1 MDWLYSL
8 FVGGGIA
15 HTVFTLAL
23 VITAGILLGKVKV
36 CGISLGITW
45 ILFVGI
51 IAAHFGM
58 GIPAEVRH
66 FIQEFGLILFVFSIG
81 MQVGPGFFASFK
93 HGGLTLV
100 CLASTI
106 VLLGVGVAYVIHLVS
121 GTPIPTMVGILS
133 GAVTNTPGLGAA
145 QQAYADASGV
155 EDPSIAL
162 GYAVAYPLGVIGIIF
177 SMIFIRYA
185 LRVKFGKVDE
195 ALAAIS
201 AEHKMAEIV
210 SIECTNKMLSGH
222 DISYV
227 NELINR
233 KFVISRIAHPDG
245 TIVLADSNS
254 IISLGD
260 KVLVVCASEDC
271 EAVTAF
277 IGNRI
282 EMGEKEWDTPDSKLV
297 SRRILITKPEING
310 KTFADLR
317 LRTRYGI
324 NITRVNRAG
333 VDLIP
338 YQGMQLQIGDRV
350 MVVGPENAI
359 EKVAAVLGNSLKKL
373 REPNLVT
380 IFVGIALGVLLGSI
394 PLLNVPQP
402 VKLGLAGGP
411 LIVALLLGRFGPR
424 FHLVTYTTMSA
435 NLMLREV
442 GIALFLAAVG
452 LGAGDGFID
461 AIVGGGYRWIGYGAL
476 ITVIP
481 LLLVGIFARARLKMN
496 YYTLMGLMAGSMTDP
511 PALAYANGTAG
522 NDMPALSL
530 FDGLSRR
537 DVPAGAYS
545 SDIHSVRVVELYDAA
560 PVGAYVTI
568 PTPAVVLR
576 ELSQILQKGCNPAS
590 ENRASFLM
598 GGLISIFSALFSV
611 FCYL

>member
-185 LRVKFGKVDE
+185 LRVKFGKEDE

-511 PALAYANGTAG
+511 GTGLCQRHGRQRYAG
-522 NDMPALSL
+522 LEL

>member
-185 LRVKFGKVDE
+185 LRVKFEKKDE

-380 IFVGIALGVLLGSI
+380 IFYEGENETYIEASVENSSSI
-394 PLLNVPQP
+394 
-402 VKLGLAGGP
+402 
-411 LIVALLLGRFGPR
+411 
-424 FHLVTYTTMSA
+424 
-435 NLMLREV
+435 
-442 GIALFLAAVG
+442 
-452 LGAGDGFID
+452 
-461 AIVGGGYRWIGYGAL
+461 
-476 ITVIP
+476 
-481 LLLVGIFARARLKMN
+481 
-496 YYTLMGLMAGSMTDP
+496 
-511 PALAYANGTAG
+511 
-522 NDMPALSL
+522 
-530 FDGLSRR
+530 
-537 DVPAGAYS
+537 
-545 SDIHSVRVVELYDAA
+545 LYDKEIRNK
-560 PVGAYVTI
+560 PRTRRTKRNV
-568 PTPAVVLR
+568 
-576 ELSQILQKGCNPAS
+576 
-590 ENRASFLM
+590 
-598 GGLISIFSALFSV
+598 
-611 FCYL
+611 

>member
-23 VITAGILLGKVKV
+23 VITVGILLGKVKV
-36 CGISLGITW
+36 FGISLGVTW

-58 GIPAEVRH
+58 GIPGEVRH

-81 MQVGPGFFASFK
+81 MQVGPGFFSSFK
-93 HGGLTLV
+93 HGGLTMV
-100 CLASTI
+100 ILASTI
-106 VLLGVGVAYVIHLVS
+106 VLLGVATAYVIHLVS

-145 QQAYADASGV
+145 QQAYADASGI

-162 GYAVAYPLGVIGIIF
+162 GYAVAYPLGVVGIIF
-177 SMIFIRYA
+177 SMIFIRFA
-185 LRVKFGKVDE
+185 LRVKFQKEDE

-222 DISYV
+222 KISYIRD
-227 NELINR
+227 LINR
-233 KFVISRIAHPDG
+233 QFVISRIAHPDG
-245 TIVLADSNS
+245 TIDLADSES
-254 IISLGD
+254 VVSLGD
-260 KVLVVCASEDC
+260 RLLVVCASEDC

-277 IGNRI
+277 IGSRI

-402 VKLGLAGGP
+402 VKLGLGRWSVDRGAVARPLRSPVPFGDLYYQECQLDVARSGHCALPGGSRS
-411 LIVALLLGRFGPR
+411 G
-424 FHLVTYTTMSA
+424 
-435 NLMLREV
+435 
-442 GIALFLAAVG
+442 
-452 LGAGDGFID
+452 
-461 AIVGGGYRWIGYGAL
+461 
-476 ITVIP
+476 
-481 LLLVGIFARARLKMN
+481 
-496 YYTLMGLMAGSMTDP
+496 
-511 PALAYANGTAG
+511 
-522 NDMPALSL
+522 
-530 FDGLSRR
+530 SRR
-537 DVPAGAYS
+537 RVHRCDRWRRLPLDRIRCADYGDPVVAGRYFRPRPAE
-545 SDIHSVRVVELYDAA
+545 DELLYAH
-560 PVGAYVTI
+560 GTYG
-568 PTPAVVLR
+568 R
-576 ELSQILQKGCNPAS
+576 
-590 ENRASFLM
+590 
-598 GGLISIFSALFSV
+598 
-611 FCYL
+611 

>member
-185 LRVKFGKVDE
+185 LRVKFGKEDE

-435 NLMLREV
+435 NLMLREI
-442 GIALFLAAVG
+442 GIVLFLASVG
-452 LGAGDGFID
+452 IDAGANFVQTVVEGDGLLY
-461 AIVGGGYRWIGYGAL
+461 VGSGFL
-476 ITVIP
+476 ITIIP
-481 LLLVGIFARARLKMN
+481 LFIIGTIARLYYKVN
-496 YYTLMGLMAGSMTDP
+496 YFTLMGLIAGSNTDP
-511 PALAYANGTAG
+511 PALAYANQVT
-522 NDMPALSL
+522 
-530 FDGLSRR
+530 
-537 DVPAGAYS
+537 S
-545 SDIHSVRVVELYDAA
+545 SDA
-560 PVGAYVTI
+560 
-568 PTPAVVLR
+568 PAVGYSTVYPLSMFLR
-576 ELSQILQKGCNPAS
+576 ILTGQMILLA
-590 ENRASFLM
+590 M
-598 GGLISIFSALFSV
+598 M
-611 FCYL
+611 